1 MNNKNKKL
9 ASIVPE
15 DSRLEQLCTGFQFTE
30 GPIWNAVN
38 DVLIFSDI
46 PANRIYAWSSIKG
59 ATLFREPSGNSN
71 GLTYDREGRLILCE
85 HGTRR
90 LSQLENGDVYTVLS
104 ERFRGKRLNSPNDAV
119 VKSDG
124 TIYFTDP
131 PYGIQPEEQEL
142 PFQGVFRFDSEDQN
156 LTLLT
161 DDFERPNG
169 LAFSPDERLLYIAD
183 SFQKHVRVFDVN
195 SDGALENSRV
205 FAETHSESPGVPDGM
220 KVDVEGN
227 LYVVAAQGVW
237 VFSKDGEKLG
247 MIKVPDPSPTNCGWG
262 DQDWKSLFIA
272 ARTSVYR
279 IRLSIPGTQTLK
291 QKT

>member
-1 MNNKNKKL
+1 MNTHEKIDSIRSEDSKLEKL
-9 ASIVPE
+9 A
-15 DSRLEQLCTGFQFTE
+15 TGILTE
-30 GPIWNAVN
+30 GPLWNASKGF
-38 DVLIFSDI
+38 LLFSDI
-46 PANRIYAWSSIKG
+46 RANCIYKWSTDEG
-59 ATLFREPSGNSN
+59 VTVFRSPSGNSN
-71 GLTYDREGRLILCE
+71 GLTYDKEDGLIMCE
-85 HGTRR
+85 HGNRR
-90 LSQLENGDVYTVLS
+90 LSKLNPDNTYTVLVHK
-104 ERFRGKRLNSPNDAV
+104 FQGKRLNSPNDVV

-142 PFQGVFRFDSEDQN
+142 PFQGVFRFDPEDQN
-156 LTLLT
+156 LTLLA

-183 SFQKHVRVFDVN
+183 SFQKHIRVFDVN

-247 MIKVPDPSPTNCGWG
+247 MIKVPDPRPTNCGWG

-279 IRLSIPGTQTLK
+279 IRLSIRGIRTF
-291 QKT
+291 